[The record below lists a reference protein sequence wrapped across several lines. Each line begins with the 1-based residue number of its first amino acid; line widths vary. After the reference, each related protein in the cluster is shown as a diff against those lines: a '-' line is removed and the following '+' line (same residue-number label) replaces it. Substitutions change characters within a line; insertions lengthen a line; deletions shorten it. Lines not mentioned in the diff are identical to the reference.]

1 MFRGLTKR
9 CVSKRLPSRAF
20 LCVFSFCS
28 IEKQFSPLLAKVNS
42 SANPVERERP
52 LFRALAPATIHLKL
66 KLSAFSWLIG

>member
-9 CVSKRLPSRAF
+9 CVSKRLPSKSIF
-20 LCVFSFCS
+20 VCFSFCS
-28 IEKQFSPLLAKVNS
+28 IEKQFSPLLARVNS
-42 SANPVERERP
+42 SASPVERERP